1 VSGLDLCQVQ
11 DRRHQSS
18 PVLTPPFLETEREE
32 LNAIVLVGGEV
43 DNRILHMSSLIRS
56 ILAIELKTERAL
68 QHGIKGS
75 EGTGRVVLEDRAQK
89 ASRDDRG
96 LQCIVEENVQYRQQS

>member
-1 VSGLDLCQVQ
+1 MS
-11 DRRHQSS
+11 
-18 PVLTPPFLETEREE
+18 
-32 LNAIVLVGGEV
+32 AIVLVDGEV

-56 ILAIELKTERAL
+56 ILLVAIELKTERAL

-96 LQCIVEENVQYRQQS
+96 LQCFVEVIPCRATM